1 MTPVEFC
8 IWLKGHFELTQANG
22 EDIILSDEALDLVVK
37 NLNGVDYPVVYTK
50 EFKLDL
56 FRNGNNN
63 GGGGC

>member
-8 IWLKGHFELTQANG
+8 IWLKGHFELKQANG

-37 NLNGVDYPVVYTK
+37 NLNSVDYPVVYPK

-56 FRNGNNN
+56 FRNGNN